1 MREFFLHKSI
11 TNLDSIKEDL
21 KSKVQD
27 FDNLKIIAV
36 SKTFSIDQILPLIKH
51 GHLHY
56 GENKVQ
62 EAINKWSD
70 VKLEYSD
77 IKLHLIG
84 RLQSNKTKLAVKLFD
99 YIHSVDSEKIA
110 KKIADEELKQ
120 NKKVKIFIQVN
131 IGDENQKSGITK
143 KNLNEFYSYCKE
155 LQLDIIGLMCI
166 PPANIDPKFFFQEMK
181 LLTKKLDL
189 PELSMGMSSDYIE
202 AAKNSATYLRI
213 GSKIFGNRD

>member
-1 MREFFLHKSI
+1 LHKSI
-11 TNLDSIKEDL
+11 TNLNLIKEDL

-27 FDNLKIIAV
+27 YDNLKIIAV
-36 SKTFSIDQILPLIKH
+36 SKTFSIDQILPLIKY

-56 GENKVQ
+56 GENKIQ

-84 RLQSNKTKLAVKLFD
+84 KLQSNKAKFAVKLFD
-99 YIHSVDSEKIA
+99 YIHSVDNEKIA
-110 KKIADEELKQ
+110 KKIADEQLKQ
-120 NKKVKIFIQVN
+120 NKKIKIFIQVN
-131 IGDENQKSGITK
+131 IGDEDQKSGVPK
-143 KNLNEFYSYCKE
+143 ENLNELYSYCKE

-166 PPANIDPKFFFQEMK
+166 PPANIDPNFFFEEMR
-181 LLTKKLDL
+181 LLTKKLHL
-189 PELSMGMSSDYIE
+189 PELSMGMSSDYLE

-213 GSKIFGNRD
+213 GSKIFGNRY

>member
-1 MREFFLHKSI
+1 MHKSI
-11 TNLDSIKEDL
+11 TNLNLIKEDL

-36 SKTFSIDQILPLIKH
+36 SKTFSIDQILPLIKY

-84 RLQSNKTKLAVKLFD
+84 KLQSNKAKFAVKLFD
-99 YIHSVDSEKIA
+99 YIHSVDNEKIA

-120 NKKVKIFIQVN
+120 NKKIKIFIQVN
-131 IGDENQKSGITK
+131 IGDEDQKSGIPK
-143 KNLNEFYSYCKE
+143 ENLNELYSYCKE

-166 PPANIDPKFFFQEMK
+166 PPANIDPNFFFQEMR
-181 LLTKKLDL
+181 LLTKKLHL
-189 PELSMGMSSDYIE
+189 PELSMGMSSDYLE

>member
-1 MREFFLHKSI
+1 LREFFLHKSI
-11 TNLDSIKEDL
+11 TNLNLIKEDL

-27 FDNLKIIAV
+27 FDSLKIIAV

-155 LQLDIIGLMCI
+155 LELDIIGLMCI